1 MPTEATHCVK
11 EFWMSPS
18 RSLPLKAAQG
28 EELPEYNAAL
38 STIYKR
44 DKNVA
49 CAIEV
54 IEMTSSE
61 ADLATSK
68 QLSSAAVNKVL

>member
-1 MPTEATHCVK
+1 
-11 EFWMSPS
+11 
-18 RSLPLKAAQG
+18 
-28 EELPEYNAAL
+28 LPEYNAAL